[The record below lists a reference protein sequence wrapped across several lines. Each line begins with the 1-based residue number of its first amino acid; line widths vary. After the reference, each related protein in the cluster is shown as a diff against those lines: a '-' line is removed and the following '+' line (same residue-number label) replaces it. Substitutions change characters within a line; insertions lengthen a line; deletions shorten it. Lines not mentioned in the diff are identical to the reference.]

1 MDENKLKK
9 IVTEYGY
16 DLSPAEPEEM
26 PRPTLWPIVL
36 AFGIIFSFWGI
47 LTSLII
53 TAVGAGI
60 SVIALAG
67 WIEEFK

>member
-9 IVTEYGY
+9 IADEYGY
-16 DLSPAEPEEM
+16 DLSPAEPQKM
-26 PRPTLWPIVL
+26 PRPTFWPIVL

>member
-9 IVTEYGY
+9 IADECGY
-16 DLSPAEPEEM
+16 DLSPAEPQEM

-53 TAVGAGI
+53 IAVGAGI

>member
-1 MDENKLKK
+1 
-9 IVTEYGY
+9 
-16 DLSPAEPEEM
+16 
-26 PRPTLWPIVL
+26 L

>member
-9 IVTEYGY
+9 TAEEYGY
-16 DLSPAEPEEM
+16 DLSPAEPQEM
-26 PRPTLWPIVL
+26 PRPTFWPIVL
-36 AFGIIFSFWGI
+36 AFGIIFSLWGI

>member
-9 IVTEYGY
+9 ITDEYGY
-16 DLSPAEPEEM
+16 DLSPAEPQEM

>member
-1 MDENKLKK
+1 MNENKLKK
-9 IVTEYGY
+9 IANEYGY
-16 DLSPAEPEEM
+16 DPSPAEPQEM

>member
-1 MDENKLKK
+1 MVENKLKTISDK
-9 IVTEYGY
+9 YGY
-16 DLSPAEPEEM
+16 DLSPAEPQEI

-36 AFGIIFSFWGI
+36 AFGIIFSFWGL

-53 TAVGAGI
+53 TAVGAGV
-60 SVIALAG
+60 SVIALTG

>member
-9 IVTEYGY
+9 TAEEYGY
-16 DLSPAEPEEM
+16 DLSPAEPKEM
-26 PRPTLWPIVL
+26 PRPTFWPIVL

-53 TAVGAGI
+53 SAVGAGI

>member
-9 IVTEYGY
+9 LADEYGY
-16 DLSPAEPEEM
+16 ELSPSEPQEM
-26 PRPTLWPIVL
+26 PRPTLWPIAL

>member
-1 MDENKLKK
+1 MDESKLKK
-9 IVTEYGY
+9 IADEYGY
-16 DLSPAEPEEM
+16 DLSPADPQEI

-53 TAVGAGI
+53 TAVGTGI

>member
-9 IVTEYGY
+9 LADEYGY
-16 DLSPAEPEEM
+16 ELSPSEPQEM
-26 PRPTLWPIVL
+26 PRPTLWPIAL

-67 WIEEFK
+67 LIEEFK